1 MEKKSKQEML
11 EKAADAMNQGAKKL
25 DEIVDKRSVLGEFAA
40 PVTLGVLLVLVV
52 VLVQQPGLL
61 VLLGLGVALGLSPKI
76 IKMALAKKAELDAK
90 KAAKTEEKK

>member
-25 DEIVDKRSVLGEFAA
+25 DELVDKRSVLGDLSA
-40 PVTLGVLLVLVV
+40 PITLGVLLVLVV

-61 VLLGLGVALGLSPKI
+61 VLLGLGVVLGMSPKI

-90 KAAKTEEKK
+90 KASKTEEKK